1 MTVKEVC
8 ILTVSDR
15 CSRGEAEDTSGQA
28 LAEFFSDKPA
38 FKVTQRLC
46 VPDEKKEIINA
57 LDRWVK
63 MKVNLIL
70 TTGKGPRENHG
81 GSSVL
86 LPLLETEKARVKFEL
101 SLDNF
106 KRWDWFFPSRRDS

>member
-28 LAEFFSDKPA
+28 LAEFFSDKAA
-38 FKVTQRLC
+38 FKVTQRFC
-46 VPDEKKEIINA
+46 VPDEKKEIIDA

-70 TTGKGPRENHG
+70 TTGKGPRRPWRFKQSNRIL
-81 GSSVL
+81 GSQIGKEIQRFVWS
-86 LPLLETEKARVKFEL
+86 A
-101 SLDNF
+101 N
-106 KRWDWFFPSRRDS
+106 

>member
-1 MTVKEVC
+1 MTSKEVC

-28 LAEFFSDKPA
+28 LAEFFSDKAA

-46 VPDEKKEIINA
+46 VPDEKKEIIDA

-70 TTGKGPRENHG
+70 TTGKGPRKPWRFKQSNRILG
-81 GSSVL
+81 G
-86 LPLLETEKARVKFEL
+86 PDR
-101 SLDNF
+101 
-106 KRWDWFFPSRRDS
+106 

>member
-1 MTVKEVC
+1 MTAKEVC

-70 TTGKGPRENHG
+70 TTGKGPRKQWRFKQSNRVLG
-81 GSSVL
+81 GQIGK
-86 LPLLETEKARVKFEL
+86 EIQRFH
-101 SLDNF
+101 
-106 KRWDWFFPSRRDS
+106 